1 MAKKQDLTENPYT
14 NARITYKSNS
24 AKERGN
30 TKMWQITTALA
41 LFLTCIMA
49 GGYIYE
55 RTQSK
60 FIPYV
65 VEVSELG
72 QHLTSKIAERAAP
85 VDARVIKATLAQFIN
100 DLRMVTPDTTL
111 QKTAIQNV
119 YAHLATDGP
128 AIQKT
133 TQFYGNEKTNPFR
146 KAEKSLITV
155 NILSVL
161 PQTEKSWQVTW
172 LEKEYDRKGVELGV
186 IRRTSILQIAIKEPT
201 ETTTEEEIRQNPLG
215 IFIYNYDLSEEL
227 Q

>member
-1 MAKKQDLTENPYT
+1 MAKKQEFTENPYT

-30 TKMWQITTALA
+30 TKMWQLTTSLA
-41 LFLTCIMA
+41 LFITCIMA

-65 VEVSELG
+65 VEVNELG
-72 QHLTSKIAERAAP
+72 QHLTSKIAEKAAP
-85 VDARVIKATLAQFIN
+85 VDARIIKATLAQFIN
-100 DLRMVTPDTTL
+100 DLRIVTPDTTL

-133 TQFYGNEKTNPFR
+133 TQFYANEKTNPF
-146 KAEKSLITV
+146 KIAEKSLVTV

-172 LEKEYDRKGVELGV
+172 LEKEYDRKGAELG
-186 IRRTSILQIAIKEPT
+186 ITRRTSILQIAIKEPT

>member
-1 MAKKQDLTENPYT
+1 MPKKQDFTENPYT
-14 NARITYKSNS
+14 NARVSYKSNS

-30 TKMWQITTALA
+30 TRMWQVIATLA
-41 LFLTCIMA
+41 LFITCVIT

-60 FIPYV
+60 FVPYV

-72 QHLTSKIAERAAP
+72 QHITSKIAEKAAP

-100 DLRMVTPDTTL
+100 DLRIVTPDTAL
-111 QKTAIQNV
+111 QKQAIQNV

-133 TQFYGNEKTNPFR
+133 TNFYANEKTNPFK
-146 KAEKSLITV
+146 KAEKSLATV

-186 IRRTSILQIAIKEPT
+186 IRRTAILQITIKEPT
-201 ETTTEEEIRQNPLG
+201 ETTTEEDIRKNPLG